1 VRVEDLDKGSFGTP
15 ALRLRTENI
24 RVAFEDRLFG
34 DCQGHAD
41 DFVVRRND
49 GAPAY
54 QLAAGGVSGAT
65 SLRSPANTVD

>member
-1 VRVEDLDKGSFGTP
+1 MS

-24 RVAFEDRLFG
+24 HVDFEDRLFG
-34 DCQGHAD
+34 DCQGHVD

-54 QLAAGGVSGAT
+54 QLAGGVSGA
-65 SLRSPANTVD
+65 SLRSPPNAVD